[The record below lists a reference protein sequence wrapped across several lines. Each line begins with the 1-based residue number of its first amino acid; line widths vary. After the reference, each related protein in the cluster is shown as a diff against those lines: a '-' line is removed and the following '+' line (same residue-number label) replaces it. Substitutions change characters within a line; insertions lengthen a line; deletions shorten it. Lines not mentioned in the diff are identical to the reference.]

1 MHMQAV
7 QKYVLDMTEEEAHR
21 LYRQLRELPNEL
33 LVDEF
38 LKAHNELDIWFG

>member
-1 MHMQAV
+1 MRMEAV
-7 QKYVLDMTEEEAHR
+7 QKYVLDMTEEEALR

-38 LKAHNELDIWFG
+38 LKVCNELNVWFG